1 MGEFIFIVIVIYILY
16 KIFGGGKKEKP
27 NKNYDPNDFTK
38 QPSPDDNYFNMDD
51 YLNDVPKAAYWLVN
65 EYNKAYDSKI
75 EDDIETKAAL
85 LIDEHF
91 RASKEKKIDECILY
105 ERAARE
111 RPYHYFSWAHS
122 ILPHSKEMD
131 IGMGNKD
138 LYEILQE
145 QNYYIQFGKE
155 SWQKAYKE
163 KEKSEDAGQKWRDGK
178 ERQKKVQ
185 EKNDNQNK
193 KDVKT
198 SNENQSKKK
207 KGVVATDF
215 ENNDNSFTH
224 EEFDD
229 YINGAVKVL
238 PQTTKN
244 LISSYKKAYDA
255 CNEKQL
261 ENIVNDMIKYH
272 EAVVSLHKTTDRE
285 LLEKAVEA
293 RPYKYRGKNKKG
305 EDLFTLF
312 WKQNKEVEKRDGY
325 I

>member
-1 MGEFIFIVIVIYILY
+1 MGEFIFIVIIIYILY

-27 NKNYDPNDFTK
+27 NKNYDPDDYTK
-38 QPSPDDNYFNMDD
+38 QPSPDDGYDNMDD
-51 YLNDVPKAAYWLVN
+51 YINDIPSTIRRLV
-65 EYNKAYDSKI
+65 EDYNKAYDEKN
-75 EDDIETKAAL
+75 EDDLEINAAY
-85 LIDEHF
+85 LISAHF
-91 RASKEKKIDECILY
+91 VAIDNKKTDIAVILENTASK
-105 ERAARE
+105 
-111 RPYHYFSWAHS
+111 RPYKYYSPWIHS
-122 ILPHSKEMD
+122 LSIPHINEIEIK
-131 IGMGNKD
+131 KPTD
-138 LYEILQE
+138 LLEIFRE
-145 QNYYIQFGKE
+145 QNYLIELGRDKYNE
-155 SWQKAYKE
+155 YLNNKE
-163 KEKSEDAGQKWRDGK
+163 KRAK
-178 ERQKKVQ
+178 

-198 SNENQSKKK
+198 SNENQSQKK

-229 YINGAVKVL
+229 YINGAIKTL

-244 LISSYKKAYDA
+244 IIASYKKAYDA
-255 CNEKQL
+255 CNEKKL
-261 ENIVNDMIKYH
+261 EEIVEDMIKLH
-272 EAVVSLHKTTDRE
+272 NAAVSIHKTTERE